1 MTSVK
6 ELEPAG
12 TLPPGVR
19 GAQRGELLLSIDEL
33 ALAAPWASGA
43 CGVRIKWWGEP
54 GDGTVLLPSQPG
66 CAPQTPTGYAISC
79 GPEQL
84 ARYLAD
90 MRVLVLDVLDLAAP
104 APHALGHAYLHLSE
118 AQFGA
123 PLCETLAV
131 YTEAEEELA
140 QLRVSLLVRF
150 APGAGASLN
159 SSVELPSRL
168 PHRLSSRPLSGS
180 VRDSFVLNEKRA
192 MFDASHKLPMLGRES
207 PAPFESPGGTLQ
219 PLEEA
224 LPPVASGRE
233 TPVDGMMAVEAP
245 EPVSPFSAAVA
256 AADAAAAAADA
267 TAAIADAA
275 AADASPPPTP
285 SPPPAAAAAE
295 EEARQAPPHWA
306 SPPPP
311 PTDAAPPAEWWART
325 AEVTPSSAGGRTPS
339 RRGPAVTRHK
349 DRATRRAQKEN
360 VDATQRLLDRSSAVL
375 DRAHR
380 LRASMHDGPGGRP
393 KQLRLAQT
401 TADVADDA
409 AASAYAAAAMEPA
422 FARIDAELVAFAEK
436 GAELLPA
443 AAEAPPPMPTMR
455 ALPGAAAPP
464 PPLASVVRL
473 IKEQE
478 AEVATGRETPLSGEM
493 QIEVQLGRARLA
505 PAGAAAAN
513 VYVVCRLC
521 PLLLEAAVETAR
533 GVSEGGQ
540 LRTEVSWGTDAPQ
553 FGFRHTARLS
563 SAGCA
568 AARGEPQELVLE
580 MWRLSGDT
588 QAEEL
593 VGLVRSPLRLPTTAA
608 MLGTRLYA
616 SSLVDG
622 DEPIVHPLDGLARG
636 ELRVRVRVGT
646 ADQILRTRTLTGAVE
661 VIQTAWRA
669 RRGDKREV
677 AAAEAAANAAAQKAA
692 AVWAAAAAAAAEAAA
707 PPGTFGTPVPP
718 PAPPTARRWRRLR
731 RLRR

>member
-66 CAPQTPTGYAISC
+66 CAPQTPTGYAINC

-118 AQFGA
+118 AHFGA

-267 TAAIADAA
+267 D
-275 AADASPPPTP
+275 
-285 SPPPAAAAAE
+285 
-295 EEARQAPPHWA
+295 
-306 SPPPP
+306 
-311 PTDAAPPAEWWART
+311 
-325 AEVTPSSAGGRTPS
+325 
-339 RRGPAVTRHK
+339 
-349 DRATRRAQKEN
+349 ATRR
-360 VDATQRLLDRSSAVL
+360 L
-375 DRAHR
+375 
-380 LRASMHDGPGGRP
+380 G
-393 KQLRLAQT
+393 
-401 TADVADDA
+401 
-409 AASAYAAAAMEPA
+409 
-422 FARIDAELVAFAEK
+422 
-436 GAELLPA
+436 
-443 AAEAPPPMPTMR
+443 R
-455 ALPGAAAPP
+455 ALPGAPN
-464 PPLASVVRL
+464 R
-473 IKEQE
+473 
-478 AEVATGRETPLSGEM
+478 
-493 QIEVQLGRARLA
+493 
-505 PAGAAAAN
+505 
-513 VYVVCRLC
+513 
-521 PLLLEAAVETAR
+521 
-533 GVSEGGQ
+533 
-540 LRTEVSWGTDAPQ
+540 
-553 FGFRHTARLS
+553 
-563 SAGCA
+563 
-568 AARGEPQELVLE
+568 
-580 MWRLSGDT
+580 
-588 QAEEL
+588 
-593 VGLVRSPLRLPTTAA
+593 
-608 MLGTRLYA
+608 
-616 SSLVDG
+616 
-622 DEPIVHPLDGLARG
+622 
-636 ELRVRVRVGT
+636 
-646 ADQILRTRTLTGAVE
+646 
-661 VIQTAWRA
+661 
-669 RRGDKREV
+669 
-677 AAAEAAANAAAQKAA
+677 
-692 AVWAAAAAAAAEAAA
+692 
-707 PPGTFGTPVPP
+707 
-718 PAPPTARRWRRLR
+718 
-731 RLRR
+731 